1 MDLEGSIKVI
11 MDTQTFDSGFQKKEF
26 VVTTKE
32 QYPQDVKFE
41 LIKDRI
47 DILSPYNQGDQ
58 VKVHFNVRGN
68 EYKGRYYVNL
78 QAWRIEALGAGGGAA
93 AGGNGADPFGDAG
106 FPEEGNA
113 PTASSEPDD
122 LPF

>member
-47 DILSPYNQGDQ
+47 DILTPYKQGDT

-68 EYKGRYYVNL
+68 EYKGR
-78 QAWRIEALGAGGGAA
+78 
-93 AGGNGADPFGDAG
+93 
-106 FPEEGNA
+106 
-113 PTASSEPDD
+113 
-122 LPF
+122 

>member
-1 MDLEGSIKVI
+1 MDLEGSIKMV

-26 VVTTKE
+26 VLTTKE

-47 DILSPYNQGDQ
+47 DILSPYKEGDQ

-68 EYKGRYYVNL
+68 EFKGRYYVNL
-78 QAWRIEALGAGGGAA
+78 QAWRIESLSAAGGG
-93 AGGNGADPFGDAG
+93 NTESEDPFGAAG
-106 FPEEGNA
+106 FPDEGSA
-113 PTASSEPDD
+113 PAASTEADD